1 MQLMSFGYMKA
12 IQARL
17 SNLIKL
23 FATDLEPVGK
33 VGQHRA
39 QGQEYTL
46 GFDNLGFENY

>member
-1 MQLMSFGYMKA
+1 MSFGYMKA

-33 VGQHRA
+33 VGQHR
-39 QGQEYTL
+39 GQVKEYTL
-46 GFDNLGFENY
+46 WFENLGLENY

>member
-1 MQLMSFGYMKA
+1 MSFGYMKA

-33 VGQHRA
+33 VGQHRG
-39 QGQEYTL
+39 QGQEYIL